1 MVIKMRVRKSIA
13 DINNMRLLR
22 LKFDRLL
29 NDIDGNGCINWSGP
43 INFNGYGQFSFEG
56 RSWLSHRLAYEIAN
70 GAIPGD
76 AEKWWVLHKC
86 DNPACCNPDHL
97 YLGDAKDNAKDMID
111 RKRQRMGFKRHGWG
125 ESTRFGRVFYEING
139 EIKTI
144 FEWAEFFDVNPC
156 TLEQRIAAGWPA
168 KDLGLSP
175 KAYKRHLKSDGK
187 TRYKR
192 FSGLKEVE
200 DYKNEAS
207 VAATNEASI
216 STNHRRNDDMNI
228 VAKSDYNFHG
238 VNLIPVK
245 DVAGIWLT
253 SADIAKALG
262 YKSTKSISNLFTQY
276 EDEFSQGMTMVIESV
291 TNGING
297 STRRMK
303 VRVFSLRGAHLIA
316 MFARTPVA
324 KEFRRW
330 VLDILDREVDSSG
343 ADRLPTKFHQ
353 RVMLYLDTKGDII
366 NTYPLNKDQ
375 VVMSFD
381 AFVSYFRKK
390 GWIVAPRDEVAKG
403 IMGAIQVLS

>member
-1 MVIKMRVRKSIA
+1 
-13 DINNMRLLR
+13 
-22 LKFDRLL
+22 
-29 NDIDGNGCINWSGP
+29 
-43 INFNGYGQFSFEG
+43 
-56 RSWLSHRLAYEIAN
+56 
-70 GAIPGD
+70 
-76 AEKWWVLHKC
+76 
-86 DNPACCNPDHL
+86 
-97 YLGDAKDNAKDMID
+97 
-111 RKRQRMGFKRHGWG
+111 
-125 ESTRFGRVFYEING
+125 
-139 EIKTI
+139 
-144 FEWAEFFDVNPC
+144 
-156 TLEQRIAAGWPA
+156 
-168 KDLGLSP
+168 
-175 KAYKRHLKSDGK
+175 
-187 TRYKR
+187 
-192 FSGLKEVE
+192 
-200 DYKNEAS
+200 
-207 VAATNEASI
+207 
-216 STNHRRNDDMNI
+216 MNI
-228 VAKSDYNFHG
+228 VAKSVYNFHG

-276 EDEFSQGMTMVIESV
+276 EDEFSQGMAMVIESV

-330 VLDILDREVDSSG
+330 VLDILDREVDPSG

-353 RVMLYLDTKGDII
+353 RVMLYLDTKGGVI